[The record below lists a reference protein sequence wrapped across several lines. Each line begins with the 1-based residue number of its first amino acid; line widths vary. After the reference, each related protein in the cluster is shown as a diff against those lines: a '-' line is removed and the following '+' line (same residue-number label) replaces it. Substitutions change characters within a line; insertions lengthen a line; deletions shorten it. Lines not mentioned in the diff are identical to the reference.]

1 MIKNH
6 LQLSQDLTVLEKQA
20 YTEFLSGER
29 IVTNN
34 VDYSDT
40 YCLDNNISFTQET
53 TLSGHRTEKTIQQA
67 RKQGYYVIMY
77 YVGLN
82 SKEES
87 LARIENRVR
96 KGGHDIPKNDVC
108 RRFDNRFDSLKRIV
122 PLCDEVIFMIMKTDL
137 LKLPK

>member
-1 MIKNH
+1 MIKK
-6 LQLSQDLTVLEKQA
+6 SFTVIAGLDCVEKTSL
-20 YTEFLSGER
+20 YGILSGER

-40 YCLDNNISFTQET
+40 YCLDNNISFSQET

-87 LARIENRVR
+87 LARIEA
-96 KGGHDIPKNDVC
+96 
-108 RRFDNRFDSLKRIV
+108 
-122 PLCDEVIFMIMKTDL
+122 VIKSSAHIIFRNIMTA
-137 LKLPK
+137 LPYPV